1 MKITYC
7 KRCLYPSNAKP
18 TIIFDNDGVCSG
30 CRYHE
35 QRFKIKIDWTERK
48 KLLDNI
54 IEEAKVNSKKNRS
67 SYDCIVPISGG
78 KDSTFQVWYLKKEYN
93 LKILLV
99 SYNHCFNTN
108 AGLLNLNNLVE
119 KSGYDHI
126 KYTAGIDSVKKI
138 SRYMLKKVGDL
149 TWHYHAGIRT
159 VPMQIAVEKKIPL
172 VIWGEHGFAELTG
185 LVSLNNFVEYTK
197 WSRKEH
203 DMRGI
208 EAEDL
213 VGKEDLD
220 YSDIAPYRYPN
231 EKEALKM
238 NLRGIY
244 LSNFIDWDYKKN
256 TEKVI
261 QEYGFNSIRYKRDRT
276 FNLFSKIED
285 HANAVHDY
293 LKYLKF
299 GYGRATDDASTEIR
313 RGRLTREEGKALVK
327 EYDSNTPS
335 NLSDYC
341 KFLGITVEE
350 FYKSVDNLRDGN
362 VWQKKN
368 GNWII
373 NTSVVDDEHDEAHD
387 LAAVTQSN
395 DRVFSDSNANLY
407 YNPQKKPKKTGIEG
421 FDTKDSFFKVV

>member
-1 MKITYC
+1 
-7 KRCLYPSNAKP
+7 
-18 TIIFDNDGVCSG
+18 
-30 CRYHE
+30 
-35 QRFKIKIDWTERK
+35 
-48 KLLDNI
+48 
-54 IEEAKVNSKKNRS
+54 
-67 SYDCIVPISGG
+67 
-78 KDSTFQVWYLKKEYN
+78 
-93 LKILLV
+93 
-99 SYNHCFNTN
+99 
-108 AGLLNLNNLVE
+108 
-119 KSGYDHI
+119 
-126 KYTAGIDSVKKI
+126 
-138 SRYMLKKVGDL
+138 
-149 TWHYHAGIRT
+149 
-159 VPMQIAVEKKIPL
+159 
-172 VIWGEHGFAELTG
+172 
-185 LVSLNNFVEYTK
+185 
-197 WSRKEH
+197 
-203 DMRGI
+203 MRGI

-407 YNPQKKPKKTGIEG
+407 YNPQKNLKKLE
-421 FDTKDSFFKVV
+421 